1 MSRSDKELSPQEE
14 FFVQGLMK
22 GETQYQAYLNAYPH
36 RAKWT
41 RNTIDSKASELAHK
55 GKIKERLMELRKQT
69 EEDCGIN
76 RTKVLQQ
83 LKHVGF
89 GAVDLEKLRPADKLR
104 ALELI
109 AKIMGYMEHDE

>member
-1 MSRSDKELSPQEE
+1 M
-14 FFVQGLMK
+14 
-22 GETQYQAYLNAYPH
+22 GEDGIPL
-36 RAKWT
+36 
-41 RNTIDSKASELAHK
+41 RNTGSTVGK
-55 GKIKERLMELRKQT
+55 GKIKERLRELRKQT

-89 GAVDLEKLRPADKLR
+89 GAVDLEKLHPADKLR